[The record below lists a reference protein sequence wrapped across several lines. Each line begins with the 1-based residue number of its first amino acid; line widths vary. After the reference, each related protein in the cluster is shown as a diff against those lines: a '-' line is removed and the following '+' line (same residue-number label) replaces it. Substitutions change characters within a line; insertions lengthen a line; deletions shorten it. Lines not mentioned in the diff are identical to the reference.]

1 MLRLWGREKS
11 IALDWKARL
20 VLSGQGTQDKE
31 NKAVCAKAVSIKG
44 QTLGRS
50 SQLSDHLLQVSVQI
64 GQTSCGH

>member
-31 NKAVCAKAVSIKG
+31 NKAVCTKAELPLKARLSG
-44 QTLGRS
+44 GPLS
-50 SQLSDHLLQVSVQI
+50 SVTIFCSFL
-64 GQTSCGH
+64 CR